1 MKSKRRYLANFEAR
15 SVMLIAAWTLG
26 GAAAV
31 HAQTPSPRS
40 RTGASLTALSGD
52 MSGNK
57 VDAAHDGFISSQEYR
72 KAMI

>member
-26 GAAAV
+26 SAPAL

-40 RTGASLTALSGD
+40 RAGASLTAPSGD

-57 VDAAHDGFISSQEYR
+57 VDAAHDSFISSHEYR

>member
-1 MKSKRRYLANFEAR
+1 MKAKRRYLANFEAR

-40 RTGASLTALSGD
+40 RARASLMAQSGD
-52 MSGNK
+52 TSGNK
-57 VDAAHDGFISSQEYR
+57 VDADHDGFIPSQEYL